1 MSEISGD
8 SGFLTQGHTE
18 LEIYVRSTVGVER
31 DLNLVRHFVQH
42 YRDLGVSNFRLILHA
57 REEGSIKLQE
67 AIVLLRELG
76 LSPAA
81 IWITKD
87 WDTGSNAGYHR
98 RVVED
103 LPSDAW
109 IVSTDIDEFHF
120 YPTALPEFTRT
131 LARDGVEVVR
141 GRLIDRV
148 TREFRI
154 TPLREDVSLMSQFP
168 VEADFWISNPGNPGK
183 IMLHRNYIL
192 TTPGH
197 DSFQAEVSR
206 ELIVYPVVLKV
217 AHFKWFKGV
226 EEKYTDPALIA
237 HHSDTWVYPL
247 YQRLIRQNFTGV
259 GRIANLCL
267 HTKLG
272 RVFRGCV
279 RGGVRSIRR
288 IGKSVL
294 GSIGVGCKENN
305 R

>member
-1 MSEISGD
+1 MPEIPDD
-8 SGFLTQGHTE
+8 SRRLNQGHRD
-18 LEIYVRSTVGVER
+18 LGIFVRSTVGVER
-31 DLNLVRHFVQH
+31 DLNLVRHFVLH
-42 YRDLGVSNFRLILHA
+42 YRDLGVSDFRLVLHA
-57 REEGSIKLQE
+57 REEGSVKLQE
-67 AIVLLRELG
+67 AIELLGELG
-76 LSPAA
+76 LRPAA

-109 IVSTDIDEFHF
+109 IVSTDIDEFHC
-120 YPTALPEFTRT
+120 YPAALPEFTRGLT
-131 LARDGVEVVR
+131 QDGIEVVR

-154 TPLREDVSLMSQFP
+154 SPLRDDMSLMTQFP

-183 IMLHRNYIL
+183 VMLHRNYVL

-197 DSFQAEVSR
+197 HSFQAEVSR
-206 ELIVYPVVLKV
+206 EFVVYPVVLKV

-226 EEKYTDPALIA
+226 AEKYTDPALIA

-247 YQRLIRQNFTGV
+247 YKQLISQNFSGV